1 MNSKRQVNINGLT
14 IGGDAPVRV
23 ESMLKIS
30 LDKREECTQ
39 QCERLIKSGC
49 EMARAALPDAKFAAD
64 LKALVESTR
73 LVIMADIHFDPA
85 LAILAIE
92 SGCRAIRIN
101 PGNMPLNRL
110 NDVITCAKS
119 NGVVI
124 RIGANGGSVSGLQ
137 LAEADGDRA
146 KALFIA
152 VREQAE
158 LLLGQGFEDLILSAK
173 SSSVPECVRA
183 NEMIS
188 SAYPD
193 FPMHIGLTE
202 AGPGDGGVVKGT
214 ACISALLMRGIGDT
228 LRVSLTDEPE
238 REVRVGYEILKA
250 LELRMRGVNLISCPT
265 CGRRRADVMRLVKV
279 VEPLLDGLP
288 DGVSVAVMGCE
299 VNGPKEARHA
309 QYGIAGTPGGAVL
322 FKEGERFGEYAFNE
336 LESVLP
342 EFLK

>member
-92 SGCRAIRIN
+92 AGCKAIRIN

-124 RIGANGGSVSGLQ
+124 RIGANGGSVSQSQ
-137 LAEADGDRA
+137 LDEADGDRA